1 MWGSGILK
9 GLGITLKHLFEWDI
23 TEQYPEE
30 RPKLYP
36 RFRGRLMLN
45 PEKCIVCGM
54 CVKSCPN
61 GVLSFTEARI
71 EDSKKKVITSYTIDH
86 QYCMFCNLCVEAC
99 PTKGLYFSHDF
110 EWAAFR
116 REDIKTV
123 YQPDLTGL
131 KLVAAEAENAEKT
144 AEGEENKDKMDKQVN
159 AMVLAIKKNPS
170 KALARIVESEEE
182 ALMLAQILG
191 DDEGKIKKLAELMVS
206 DKEKA
211 AKVAKA
217 FLAKGKKGQEG

>member
-9 GLGITLKHLFEWDI
+9 GLGITLKHLFELDI

-30 RPKLYP
+30 RPNLYQ

-61 GVLSFTEARI
+61 NVLSFTEARLK
-71 EDSKKKVITSYTIDH
+71 ESRKKVLTTYTIDH

-99 PTKGLYFSHDF
+99 PTNGLYFSHDF
-110 EWAAFR
+110 EWAAFK

-123 YQPDLTGL
+123 YKPDLTGL
-131 KLVAAEAENAEKT
+131 ELLALE
-144 AEGEENKDKMDKQVN
+144 EGEEKPAEEEATDKTLKQVN
-159 AMVLAIKKNPS
+159 AMIVAIKKNPARALS
-170 KALARIVESEEE
+170 KVVESEEE
-182 ALMLAQILG
+182 ALKLSEILG
-191 DDEGKIKKLAELMVS
+191 DDESKIKKLAELMVN

-217 FLAKGKKGQEG
+217 FLIKGQKKEQEG

>member
-9 GLGITLKHLFEWDI
+9 GLGITFKHLWERKI

-61 GVLSFTEARI
+61 NVLSFTEARLK
-71 EDSKKKVITSYTIDH
+71 ESKKKVLTSYTIDH

-99 PTKGLYFSHDF
+99 PTNGLYFSHDF
-110 EWAAFR
+110 EWAAFK

-123 YQPDLTGL
+123 YEPDLTGL
-131 KLVAAEAENAEKT
+131 ELLALEEGEKKSAEKEAE
-144 AEGEENKDKMDKQVN
+144 DKLLKGVN
-159 AMVLAIKKNPS
+159 AMIAAIKKNPARALS
-170 KALARIVESEEE
+170 KVVESEEE
-182 ALMLAQILG
+182 ALKLSEILG
-191 DDEGKIKKLAELMVS
+191 DDESKIKKLAELMVS

-217 FLAKGKKGQEG
+217 FLIKGQKKEQEG